1 MKELK
6 LTPKEYMLLRQLAL
20 RFGYIFQHSYNAG
33 IVTVTIAQEFCD
45 AFGY

>member
-20 RFGYIFQHSYNAG
+20 EFGYTFQHSYDKG
-33 IVTVTIAQEFCD
+33 VVTVVIAEEFCD

>member
-6 LTPKEYMLLRQLAL
+6 LTTEEYMLLRQLAL
-20 RFGYIFQHSYNAG
+20 QFGFTFQHSYSNG
-33 IVTVTIAQEFCD
+33 TVRVLIAEEFCD